1 MDCCCLLTKDRYGP
15 LPGFL
20 DLPAK
25 GVRFYYP
32 SRTPRC
38 LLPVFSASR
47 EIRKKKLRSRRVR
60 SAFQRSPK
68 GGEIQP
74 WPSSKHRQTDRDLI
88 THLDFSP
95 AFMCLLKNSSRFFC
109 RISSLVSSSLSPAA
123 ESCLSPA
130 DALLGAATAS
140 VPDRKSPNTSSDQLQ
155 ADCESTGC
163 NTLLWN
169 IYFLPIY
176 LPPQLTILFGTFVLL
191 VLDLLLWFLPSGF
204 NHTLDSLLG
213 FQRLLKRLHYRGSSD
228 FAALLCIPAGR

>member
-1 MDCCCLLTKDRYGP
+1 MHCCCLLTKDRSGP
-15 LPGFL
+15 LPVSGS
-20 DLPAK
+20 
-25 GVRFYYP
+25 P
-32 SRTPRC
+32 SKEIQV
-38 LLPVFSASR
+38 LLPLQDPQVSSLSLFSKEEIR
-47 EIRKKKLRSRRVR
+47 EIKSRKVR
-60 SAFQRSPK
+60 SGFQGSPK

-74 WPSSKHRQTDRDLI
+74 WPSSKHRQTDHALI

-123 ESCLSPA
+123 ESCLSAA
-130 DALLGAATAS
+130 DALLGTATAS
-140 VPDRKSPNTSSDQLQ
+140 VPDRKSPNTSSVQLQ
-155 ADCESTGC
+155 VDWESTGC

-169 IYFLPIY
+169 IYFPPISLPH
-176 LPPQLTILFGTFVLL
+176 QLTIFFGTFVLL